1 MRGIICEQISV
12 ELHKSHK
19 QQKLFVFEVFSG
31 PPLTAEVS
39 ENIWDFYFKQIKE
52 SAATFIEET

>member
-1 MRGIICEQISV
+1 
-12 ELHKSHK
+12 LHKSHK